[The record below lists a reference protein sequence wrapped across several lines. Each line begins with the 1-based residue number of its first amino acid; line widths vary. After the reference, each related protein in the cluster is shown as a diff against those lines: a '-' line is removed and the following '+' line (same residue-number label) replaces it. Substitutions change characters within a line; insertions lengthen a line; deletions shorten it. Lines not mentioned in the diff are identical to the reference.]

1 LRQEGGESVSNIE
14 RLKRQIAQIGNS
26 PVMGRG
32 VYVGVQFADLQS
44 SLKSIIQALLT
55 IADELERIEQAQK

>member
-32 VYVGVQFADLQS
+32 VYDGVQFADLQS
-44 SLKSIIQALLT
+44 SLKSIMQALLT